1 MPKSNCFGFVFG
13 DDVGGNGDGS
23 FILGLKLDYPAVGSR
38 HGVVILGV
46 VCGEFNVIFICAVV
60 VIKLDL
66 GETCFALGN
75 ACVPQSNCFGFVF
88 GDDIGGCRRLLAVDV
103 EFDYPAVGGRN
114 GVVIL
119 NSADKEFDIIL
130 KYAVVEIELR
140 LGEADFV
147 LGKPGMIKGDLLR
160 LSLVDA
166 ARGGGKGG
174 GGEGEYGGKCE
185 DYRYYF
191 FHVGLPF
198 CFCFDLFV

>member
-1 MPKSNCFGFVFG
+1 MV
-13 DDVGGNGDGS
+13 
-23 FILGLKLDYPAVGSR
+23 LDRLPVKVNYLAVCGV
-38 HGVVILGV
+38 HGVIILGV
-46 VCGEFNVIFICAVV
+46 ARNELDIIFICAVV

-66 GETCFALGN
+66 GEACFALGN
-75 ACVPQSNCFGFVF
+75 ARVPKSNCFGFVF

-185 DYRYYF
+185 DYRYSCRSSF
-191 FHVGLPF
+191 
-198 CFCFDLFV
+198 LFLF

>member
-13 DDVGGNGDGS
+13 DDIGGCRRLLAVDVE
-23 FILGLKLDYPAVGSR
+23 FDYPAVGGR
-38 HGVVILGV
+38 NGVVILNSADK
-46 VCGEFNVIFICAVV
+46 EFDIILKYAVV
-60 VIKLDL
+60 EIELRL
-66 GETCFALGN
+66 GEADFALGN
-75 ACVPQSNCFGFVF
+75 ARVPKSNCFGFVF